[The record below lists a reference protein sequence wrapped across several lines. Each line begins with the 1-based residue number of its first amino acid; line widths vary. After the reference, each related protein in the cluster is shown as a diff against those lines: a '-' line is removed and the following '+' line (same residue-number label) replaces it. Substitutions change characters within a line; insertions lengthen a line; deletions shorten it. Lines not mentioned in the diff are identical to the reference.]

1 MAQVD
6 ARESYRIVSP
16 HRRPSARFELAVR
29 VTEVG
34 VDGEVSASP
43 QAGHTLGPLH
53 GTRRRTG
60 LHRSGSVC
68 VGGVSP
74 TRLGYGGRET
84 GAGSRSAFESLEFW
98 VNSGALGPPVQL
110 NKGMQGLASPA
121 PAPGNPRFTYSTAA
135 PLNIIDRPV
144 YTFTNIHHP

>member
-6 ARESYRIVSP
+6 ARVSYRIVSP

-53 GTRRRTG
+53 GTR
-60 LHRSGSVC
+60 SGSVR
-68 VGGVSP
+68 VGGASP
-74 TRLGYGGRET
+74 IRLGYGGGGFE
-84 GAGSRSAFESLEFW
+84 AGSRSAFGSLEFW
-98 VNSGALGPPVQL
+98 IWGFG
-110 NKGMQGLASPA
+110 SPA
-121 PAPGNPRFTYSTAA
+121 V
-135 PLNIIDRPV
+135 LV
-144 YTFTNIHHP
+144 E